1 MATQKTGRRTVKNLV
16 KEFKA
21 DRVKNANIIVDI
33 MERLESS
40 DTGTTLSAVTGLH
53 HVFTHLLLER
63 AIQRTFK
70 SEGEDS
76 ARNKLNKWYKEMFE
90 DTLKSFH
97 KLLNHPEKGVQE
109 LALSSLLKL
118 LQCEGLHP
126 IIRKTSYGFP
136 YKRLKVIIAEVVS
149 VSEDHRHL
157 VTLLQEYLEC
167 QDFLFYTLLA
177 VTEVVKTHAQTHT
190 QTDTLTETPVTFM
203 NNLILL
209 VEKLKVPPPGSS
221 RPLVP
226 PLLFLR
232 PPQEEKQRKKHKKE
246 EEEEEEEEGG
256 GQPTFSLPYPDA
268 RHALN
273 VIWPAILNYPLTPEL
288 FRRVL
293 VALPDLA
300 MPHLDKPLA
309 LTGFFMESYNMG
321 GAISLLALQ
330 GVFILINK
338 HDLDY
343 PDFYKKLYALLEP
356 TVFHVKYR
364 ARFFMLC
371 DLFLSSTHLPEYI
384 AASFVKRLARLSLMA
399 PSCCLPL
406 IIKFIL
412 NLLIRFPGLK
422 KLVHNTS
429 VTDHAGDPYQPGEAD
444 PALTK
449 ANQSSL
455 WEVATLQHHGM
466 PVVSRAAQFTK
477 KQALPQ
483 TEVDLGELV
492 DQGYDELFE
501 RSCKVTV
508 KEGIATTFVRPQG
521 LFLYPEGKMADTWA
535 I

>member
-167 QDFLFYTLLA
+167 QDFLFYTLL
-177 VTEVVKTHAQTHT
+177 
-190 QTDTLTETPVTFM
+190 
-203 NNLILL
+203 
-209 VEKLKVPPPGSS
+209 LKVPPPGSS

>member
-1 MATQKTGRRTVKNLV
+1 
-16 KEFKA
+16 
-21 DRVKNANIIVDI
+21 

-126 IIRKTSYGFP
+126 ITRKTSYGFP

-190 QTDTLTETPVTFM
+190 QTDTLTDTPVTFM

-232 PPQEEKQRKKHKKE
+232 PPQE
-246 EEEEEEEEGG
+246 
-256 GQPTFSLPYPDA
+256 
-268 RHALN
+268 
-273 VIWPAILNYPLTPEL
+273 EL

-429 VTDHAGDPYQPGEAD
+429 VTDCAGDPYQPGEAD

-521 LFLYPEGKMADTWA
+521 LFLYPEGKMADTWV